1 MGTVSFAVEI
11 KKVQKLGYIQ
21 FLRLDHPILWW
32 VQEIRDTWGYEAI
45 AQNHL
50 RTSQLNQQFFQG
62 FVSVIPLLWGTI
74 MGTHF
79 LHPF

>member
-32 VQEIRDTWGYEAI
+32 SQEMGKTWGYGAI
-45 AQNHL
+45 A
-50 RTSQLNQQFFQG
+50 
-62 FVSVIPLLWGTI
+62 
-74 MGTHF
+74 
-79 LHPF
+79 